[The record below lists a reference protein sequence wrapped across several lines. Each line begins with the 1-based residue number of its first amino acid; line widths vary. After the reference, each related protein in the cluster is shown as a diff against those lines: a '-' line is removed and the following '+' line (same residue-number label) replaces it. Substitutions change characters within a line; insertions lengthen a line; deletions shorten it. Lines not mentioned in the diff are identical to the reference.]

1 MIDVNFRIKK
11 NGPNEIENVTHVIDF
26 SQVDEKEREKFI
38 EKIILRQTELAGEYL
53 EHFYFDG
60 AELIDFI
67 NKIKLVEIVRNLSG
81 VINGR
86 EIIGVIIRVLEE
98 NFSKTFFN

>member
-1 MIDVNFRIKK
+1 M
-11 NGPNEIENVTHVIDF
+11 
-26 SQVDEKEREKFI
+26 DEKEREKFI

>member
-1 MIDVNFRIKK
+1 M
-11 NGPNEIENVTHVIDF
+11 
-26 SQVDEKEREKFI
+26 DEKEREKFI

-67 NKIKLVEIVRNLSG
+67 NKIKLAEIVRNLSG

-86 EIIGVIIRVLEE
+86 EIIGVMIRVLEE

>member
-1 MIDVNFRIKK
+1 M
-11 NGPNEIENVTHVIDF
+11 
-26 SQVDEKEREKFI
+26 DEKEREKFI

-67 NKIKLVEIVRNLSG
+67 NKIKLAEIVRNLSG

-86 EIIGVIIRVLEE
+86 EIIGVIIRVLKE

>member
-1 MIDVNFRIKK
+1 M
-11 NGPNEIENVTHVIDF
+11 
-26 SQVDEKEREKFI
+26 DEKEREKFR
-38 EKIILRQTELAGEYL
+38 EKIILRQIELAGEYL

-67 NKIKLVEIVRNLSG
+67 NKIKLAEIVRNLSG

>member
-1 MIDVNFRIKK
+1 M
-11 NGPNEIENVTHVIDF
+11 
-26 SQVDEKEREKFI
+26 DEKEREKFI

-81 VINGR
+81 VMNGR
-86 EIIGVIIRVLEE
+86 EIIGVIFRVLEE
-98 NFSKTFFN
+98 NFSKTFLN

>member
-1 MIDVNFRIKK
+1 M
-11 NGPNEIENVTHVIDF
+11 
-26 SQVDEKEREKFI
+26 DEKEREKFI

-67 NKIKLVEIVRNLSG
+67 NKIKLAEIVRNLSG

-86 EIIGVIIRVLEE
+86 EIIGIIIRVLEE

>member
-1 MIDVNFRIKK
+1 M
-11 NGPNEIENVTHVIDF
+11 
-26 SQVDEKEREKFI
+26 DEKEREKFI
-38 EKIILRQTELAGEYL
+38 EKIILRQTELAGKYL

-67 NKIKLVEIVRNLSG
+67 NKIKLAEIVRNLSG

>member
-1 MIDVNFRIKK
+1 M
-11 NGPNEIENVTHVIDF
+11 
-26 SQVDEKEREKFI
+26 DEKEREKFI

-67 NKIKLVEIVRNLSG
+67 NKIKLAEIVRNLSG

>member
-1 MIDVNFRIKK
+1 M
-11 NGPNEIENVTHVIDF
+11 
-26 SQVDEKEREKFI
+26 DEKEREKFI

-67 NKIKLVEIVRNLSG
+67 NKIKLAEIVTNLSG

>member
-1 MIDVNFRIKK
+1 M
-11 NGPNEIENVTHVIDF
+11 
-26 SQVDEKEREKFI
+26 DEKEREKFI

-81 VINGR
+81 VMNGR